1 MTPNDIVNLVIA
13 IVSIIPTIVSAVAL
27 IINIIKT
34 KNWKLVTTIADSV
47 MESVESY
54 AKTHPGMSSDD
65 KLNMAIEG
73 IKSGL
78 ATAGISLDEAALKRV
93 IDYVKESI
101 KWFNGMQGRESK

>member
-1 MTPNDIVNLVIA
+1 MSPSDITNLVIA
-13 IVSIIPTIVSAVAL
+13 IVSIIPTIVSVVAL
-27 IINIIKT
+27 IVNIIKN

-47 MESVESY
+47 MESVEAY
-54 AKTHPGMSSDD
+54 AKAHPGMSSDD

-78 ATAGISLDEAALKRV
+78 AVAGISLDETALKRV

-101 KWFNGMQGRESK
+101 KWFNGMQGEESK